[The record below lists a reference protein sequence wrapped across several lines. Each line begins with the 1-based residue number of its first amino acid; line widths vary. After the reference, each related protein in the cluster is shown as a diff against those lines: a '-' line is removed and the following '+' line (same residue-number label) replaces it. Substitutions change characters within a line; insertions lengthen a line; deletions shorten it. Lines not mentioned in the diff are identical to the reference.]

1 VTLRETEEL
10 AVTVGMTLVD
20 VDCFNDALFVTELVV
35 DELITCDDEIVV
47 VKRGDADTE
56 AEPEWVRVTLTLG
69 VIVAVE
75 EIDIVNRADT
85 ETDDDTVFDALA
97 MLENESE
104 TDNIDDAEMRGDE
117 VALLVFNDEA
127 EFKLVTVPVR
137 ETETLEVKVLVIDT
151 EFVPRGDTVNVV
163 EVVEETEARTVED
176 SVAEIRGDADK
187 EAEPE

>member
-1 VTLRETEEL
+1 
-10 AVTVGMTLVD
+10 M
-20 VDCFNDALFVTELVV
+20 
-35 DELITCDDEIVV
+35 
-47 VKRGDADTE
+47 
-56 AEPEWVRVTLTLG
+56 
-69 VIVAVE
+69 IVAVE

>member
-1 VTLRETEEL
+1 
-10 AVTVGMTLVD
+10 
-20 VDCFNDALFVTELVV
+20 
-35 DELITCDDEIVV
+35 
-47 VKRGDADTE
+47 
-56 AEPEWVRVTLTLG
+56 